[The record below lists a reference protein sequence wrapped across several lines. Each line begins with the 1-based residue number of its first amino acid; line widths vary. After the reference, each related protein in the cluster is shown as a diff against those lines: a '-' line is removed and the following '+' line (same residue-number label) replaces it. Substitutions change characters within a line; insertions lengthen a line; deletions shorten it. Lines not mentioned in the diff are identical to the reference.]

1 MFEIPDSYVISKF
14 YQYAGAPEHSS
25 RWFVGSCP
33 ICHEG
38 KSWLKKKRLFY
49 FPNQHYL
56 YCHNCSR
63 SWTPYFWIK
72 EVSGMSFRE
81 IRDDIIDFGGDDIY
95 CLEYT
100 NQYNDE
106 KKLEL
111 PELPGECCNLKD
123 DMQIKYFSNCF
134 IVKIAKEYCEKRRL
148 FSCINSP
155 KAIYVSLDD
164 RFHRNR
170 LIIPYYN
177 SIGRIVSYISRSL
190 LDSDEKPKYL
200 FKFNVEKPL
209 FNVDKVDSNFD
220 HIFLFEG
227 PIDSMFVKNGVAVSG
242 IHLTNTQEEQ
252 LNEFMFMKKIWV
264 FDNFRTEGKEVISKI
279 RDKMKEG
286 EYVFLYDNEFSKYKD
301 LNQFCVEKKQD
312 FIDPALIIKS
322 SYTGNVGLLKLSGH

>member
-1 MFEIPDSYVISKF
+1 
-14 YQYAGAPEHSS
+14 
-25 RWFVGSCP
+25 
-33 ICHEG
+33 
-38 KSWLKKKRLFY
+38 
-49 FPNQHYL
+49 
-56 YCHNCSR
+56 
-63 SWTPYFWIK
+63 
-72 EVSGMSFRE
+72 MSFRE

-264 FDNFRTEGKEVISKI
+264 FDNFRTEEKEVISKI